1 MPLVSLHSFLAW
13 HYNKVAGHVAQK
25 NVLHTV
31 CINVLRV
38 NVIIWLA
45 SSVAGLVVVSQQA
58 SCLPDDAAGGY
69 WKVGVSCA
77 LHRAVV
83 IVAVLSL

>member
-1 MPLVSLHSFLAW
+1 MPLLSFHSFIAW
-13 HYNKVAGHVAQK
+13 QYSKVAGNVAQK

-45 SSVAGLVVVSQQA
+45 TSVAGLVVVSQQA
-58 SCLPDDAAGGY
+58 SCLPDDAVGGY

>member
-1 MPLVSLHSFLAW
+1 MPLLSLHSFIAW
-13 HYNKVAGHVAQK
+13 QYSKVAGNVAQR

-45 SSVAGLVVVSQQA
+45 TSVAGLVVVSQQA
-58 SCLPDDAAGGY
+58 SCLPDDAVGGY
-69 WKVGVSCA
+69 WKVGVGCA
-77 LHRAVV
+77 LDRAVV